1 MKKKFADVLFCF
13 LCMAILIIP
22 MALLNVKPDQTSA
35 IDNKRLTEWESFSF
49 QNNFRNGFQ
58 NYLNDRIGFREEAID
73 AYTVLNDKL
82 FHVLVHPLYMY
93 GQNGNIY
100 YKESSYIA
108 GF

>member
-100 YKESSYIA
+100 SRFSEN
-108 GF
+108 